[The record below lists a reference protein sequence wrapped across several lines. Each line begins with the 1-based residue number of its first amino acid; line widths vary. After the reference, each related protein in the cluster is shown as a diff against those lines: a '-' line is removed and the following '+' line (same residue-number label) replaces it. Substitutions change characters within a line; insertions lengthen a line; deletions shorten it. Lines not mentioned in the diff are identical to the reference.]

1 MNSTARLI
9 ARCRRGL
16 LAAIVLAAL
25 VGAARPAAAD
35 GIPDPDRR
43 SYVIANAQ
51 ATTVPEPASL
61 LLLAAG
67 LSALAFHL
75 RRRQR

>member
-1 MNSTARLI
+1 MNGTARLI
-9 ARCRRGL
+9 ARCRGGV
-16 LAAIVLAAL
+16 LAAIVAIAL
-25 VGAARPAAAD
+25 VGAARPAAAG
-35 GIPDPDRR
+35 GIPYPDSR
-43 SYVIANAQ
+43 SFVFANVQ

-67 LSALAFHL
+67 LSALALHL

>member
-1 MNSTARLI
+1 MNRTARLI
-9 ARCRRGL
+9 ARCRGG
-16 LAAIVLAAL
+16 VLAVIVPIAL

-35 GIPDPDRR
+35 GIPDPD
-43 SYVIANAQ
+43 SSSDVFASAQ

>member
-1 MNSTARLI
+1 MNGTARLI
-9 ARCRRGL
+9 ARCRGGV
-16 LAAIVLAAL
+16 LAAIVAIAL
-25 VGAARPAAAD
+25 VGAARPAAAAGISYPD
-35 GIPDPDRR
+35 GG
-43 SYVIANAQ
+43 SYLFANLQ
-51 ATTVPEPASL
+51 APTVPEPASL